1 MNTFPQPGQQN
12 FQQFAGQA
20 PVQGAPPPQQQQ
32 FAPAPQQFGPP
43 QGAQPQ
49 QFAPAPQQGFAQPMA
64 APAQNY
70 GPGPAAAQ
78 PLAAPGVAFGPGAF
92 DSVGLQGHQD
102 PTPNEGD
109 YILEVNDTVLK
120 TQNGRTHVTTLTV
133 IEANQATQQAPT
145 LVGSVVGCPQKLD
158 GSQWSF
164 KYGTGAI
171 LAMTMAMTGFTDEVQ
186 FKTQIPAWSPL
197 LNAMCDNKQQLPGNP
212 WPANPLKGRRARCAV
227 RFCGKYTKSGNK
239 PIMNFNWSVLA

>member
-1 MNTFPQPGQQN
+1 MNSFPQPGQQN
-12 FQQFAGQA
+12 FQQFAGQGQA
-20 PVQGAPPPQQQQ
+20 PQAAPPQQQQ
-32 FAPAPQQFGPP
+32 QFIPP

-49 QFAPAPQQGFAQPMA
+49 QFAQPPMQQPPMQQQQYAQQPM
-64 APAQNY
+64 QQQ
-70 GPGPAAAQ
+70 AQ

-109 YILEVNDTVLK
+109 YILEIADTVLK

-133 IEANQATQQAPT
+133 IDNAGNPNASPIGA
-145 LVGSVVGCPQKLD
+145 VVGCPQKLD

-171 LAMTMAMTGFTDEVQ
+171 LAMTMAVAGFSDEAL
-186 FKTQIPAWSPL
+186 FKTHVPAWSPL
-197 LNAMCDNKQQLPGNP
+197 LNAMCDNRQQLPGNP
-212 WPANPLKGRRARCAV
+212 WGPNPLKGKRARCAV
-227 RFCGKYTKSGNK
+227 RFSGKYTKTGNK
-239 PIMNFNWSVLA
+239 PIMNFNWSVLT